1 MRTDARPALALLAAL
16 MAGPAAAQD
25 PLSAIDWLSDSVATP
40 VAMPAPDATPQTTP
54 APDIL
59 PEVITTTPIDGPTW
73 DAAGLLPISVT
84 GLPRDLWGRTPV
96 EDLAR
101 MIRAERVDTLPAI
114 QDLLYTLLQA
124 ELDPPFDAEG
134 RGRMFLARIDKLLD
148 LGAIEPAMA
157 LLEQAGPT
165 APELFRRI
173 FDVSLL
179 LGEEDR
185 ACETM
190 RAQPQIAPTF
200 PARVFCLA
208 RGGDWNAAALSLRTG
223 EALGYVT
230 EEEADLMTRFLD
242 PELSEGEPP
251 LPQPARPTPLI
262 WRMFE
267 AIGEPIPTA
276 SLPVAF
282 AHGDLRSNTGWKA
295 QLEAAE
301 RLARMGALP
310 PNRLLG
316 LYSEGAPSASG
327 GVWDRVQAM
336 QRLESAL
343 ADGDRAA
350 IAAATLRA
358 WRVMAGAEL
367 EIVLA
372 ALHGPTLAA
381 LDLPA
386 EAAAVA
392 FRLGLLSSDYE
403 SVAIAHE
410 PANAEEAMLSALAR
424 GDVEGIAPPGGTASA
439 LVAAFAATTLPEG
452 TEALVTDHRLGEA
465 ILTAADQIR
474 QGVLGDLAALE
485 SGLATLRM
493 VGFEDVARRAA
504 LQILLL
510 DRRG

>member
-1 MRTDARPALALLAAL
+1 MRTETGTALALLLAL
-16 MAGPAAAQD
+16 SAGQAVAQE

-40 VAMPAPDATPQTTP
+40 VALPAPDMVAQPEP
-54 APDIL
+54 APDML
-59 PEVITTTPIDGPTW
+59 PEVITTTSIDGPTW
-73 DAAGLLPISVT
+73 DAAGLLPTSVT
-84 GLPRDLWGRTPV
+84 GLPRDLWGQTPT

-124 ELDPPFDAEG
+124 ELDPPADAAG

-173 FDVSLL
+173 FDVALL

-190 RAQPQIAPTF
+190 RAHPEIAPTF
-200 PARVFCLA
+200 PARIFCLA
-208 RGGDWNAAALSLRTG
+208 RGGDWNAAALTLRTG

-230 EEEADLMTRFLD
+230 EDEADLMARFLD
-242 PELSEGEPP
+242 PELFEGEPP

-267 AIGEPIPTA
+267 AIGEPMPTA
-276 SLPVAF
+276 ALPVAF

-301 RLARMGALP
+301 RLTRMGALP

-316 LYSEGAPSASG
+316 LYTDGAPSASG
-327 GVWDRVQAM
+327 GVWDRVRAM

-343 ADGDRAA
+343 EAGDTDA
-350 IAAATLRA
+350 IAVATGQA
-358 WRVMAGAEL
+358 WTSMATAEL
-367 EIVLA
+367 EMVLA
-372 ALHGPTLAA
+372 ELHGPRLAE
-381 LDLPA
+381 LSLPG
-386 EAAAVA
+386 EAAGIA
-392 FRLGLLSSDYE
+392 FRLGLLSGEYE
-403 SVAIAHE
+403 SVAAAHD
-410 PANAEEAMLSALAR
+410 PADS
-424 GDVEGIAPPGGTASA
+424 
-439 LVAAFAATTLPEG
+439 
-452 TEALVTDHRLGEA
+452 TEALLRGIAIGDVTGATPVDRTAAALAAAFSATSPPPGAEALIEDRRLGEA
-465 ILTAADQIR
+465 ILIAADDVR
-474 QGVLGDLAALE
+474 QGVLGDVMALE
-485 SGLATLRM
+485 RGLATLRM
-493 VGFEDVARRAA
+493 VGFEDIARRAA